1 MEAGTRICA
10 KEMSERAAI
19 SQFLEELGTIRDQ
32 IARDITPNDTVRRVL
47 QILEE
52 LGQRLRQALRIAI
65 VGEANSG
72 KTSLANALIGEDVL
86 VTDLLGN
93 TRASILIRHAE
104 APALYL
110 VAADGTREAVTEKS
124 LEVVRTG
131 RAYSLE
137 LGLPSDRLRNVEIMD
152 NPGLSPQGNGIA
164 RLEQILQQA
173 DLAIWCTLAT
183 QAWKQTES
191 SLWSAA
197 TQRGKPHSLLL
208 ATHADALSDDDKGRL
223 LQRLQREAVAQ
234 FDDIAMMSLRG
245 ASTAERSGL
254 GELLAK
260 IDAMLERADRRRL
273 QAAKRVVDRITSQ
286 MG

>member
-1 MEAGTRICA
+1 MCRG
-10 KEMSERAAI
+10 MSERAAI

-124 LEVVRTG
+124 LEAVKKGRT
-131 RAYSLE
+131 YSLE

-152 NPGLSPQGNGIA
+152 NPGLSPHGDGVV
-164 RLEQILQQA
+164 RLEQALQQA

>member
-1 MEAGTRICA
+1 M
-10 KEMSERAAI
+10 
-19 SQFLEELGTIRDQ
+19 
-32 IARDITPNDTVRRVL
+32 
-47 QILEE
+47 
-52 LGQRLRQALRIAI
+52 RIAI

-110 VAADGTREAVTEKS
+110 VAADDTREAVTEKS
-124 LEVVRTG
+124 LEAVRKG
-131 RAYSLE
+131 RTYSLE
-137 LGLPSDRLRNVEIMD
+137 LGLPLDRLRNIEIMD
-152 NPGLSPQGNGIA
+152 NPGLSPQGDGVA

-197 TQRGKPHSLLL
+197 TQRGKPYSLLL
-208 ATHADALSDDDKGRL
+208 ATHADALSDDDKGKL

-234 FDDIAMMSLRG
+234 FDDIAMISLRG
-245 ASTAERSGL
+245 AQTAEMSGL

>member
-1 MEAGTRICA
+1 
-10 KEMSERAAI
+10 MSERAAI
-19 SQFLEELGTIRDQ
+19 LQFLEELGTIRDQ
-32 IARDITPNDTVRRVL
+32 IARDIAPNDTVRRVL

-86 VTDLLGN
+86 ITDLLGN
-93 TRASILIRHAE
+93 TRTSILIRHAE

-110 VAADGTREAVTEKS
+110 VDADGTREAVTDKS
-124 LEVVRTG
+124 LEAVRKG
-131 RAYSLE
+131 QAYSLE

-152 NPGLSPQGNGIA
+152 NPGLSPQGDGVV
-164 RLEQILQQA
+164 RLEQTLQQA

-197 TQRGKPHSLLL
+197 VQRGKPHSLLL

-223 LQRLQREAVAQ
+223 LQRLQREAAAQ
-234 FDDIAMMSLRG
+234 FDDIAMISLG
-245 ASTAERSGL
+245 DAPTAERAGL

-260 IDAMLERADRRRL
+260 IDAMLERSDQRRL

-286 MG
+286 MS

>member
-1 MEAGTRICA
+1 MCKG
-10 KEMSERAAI
+10 MSERAAI

-110 VAADGTREAVTEKS
+110 VAADDTREAVTEKS
-124 LEVVRTG
+124 LEAVRKG
-131 RAYSLE
+131 RTYSLE
-137 LGLPSDRLRNVEIMD
+137 LGLPSDRLRNIEIMD
-152 NPGLSPQGNGIA
+152 NPGLSPQGDGVA

-183 QAWKQTES
+183 QAWKQTEG

-197 TQRGKPHSLLL
+197 TRRGKPHSLLL
-208 ATHADALSDDDKGRL
+208 ATHADALSDDDKGKL

-245 ASTAERSGL
+245 AQTAEMSGL

>member
-1 MEAGTRICA
+1 
-10 KEMSERAAI
+10 MSERAAI

-52 LGQRLRQALRIAI
+52 LGQRLRQALRIDI

-124 LEVVRTG
+124 LEAVKKGRT
-131 RAYSLE
+131 YSLE

-152 NPGLSPQGNGIA
+152 NPGLSPHGDGVV
-164 RLEQILQQA
+164 RLEQALQQA

>member
-1 MEAGTRICA
+1 
-10 KEMSERAAI
+10 MSERAAI
-19 SQFLEELGTIRDQ
+19 SQFLEELGAIRDQ
-32 IARDITPNDTVRRVL
+32 IARDITPNDTVLRVL

-104 APALYL
+104 TPALYL
-110 VAADGTREAVTEKS
+110 VAGDGTREAVTEKS
-124 LEVVRTG
+124 LEVVRKG

-137 LGLPSDRLRNVEIMD
+137 LGLPTDRLRNVEIMD
-152 NPGLSPQGNGIA
+152 NPGLSPQGDGVV
-164 RLEQILQQA
+164 RLEQALQQA

-183 QAWKQTES
+183 QAWKQSES

-197 TQRGKPHSLLL
+197 AQRSKPHSLLL
-208 ATHADALSDDDKGRL
+208 ATHADAVSDDDKGRL
-223 LQRLQREAVAQ
+223 LQRLQREAAAQ
-234 FDDIAMMSLRG
+234 FDDIAMISLRG
-245 ASTAERSGL
+245 GPPAERSGL

-260 IDAMLERADRRRL
+260 IDALLERADRRRL
-273 QAAKRVVDRITSQ
+273 QAAKHVVDRITSQ

>member
-1 MEAGTRICA
+1 MCKG
-10 KEMSERAAI
+10 MSERAAI

-86 VTDLLGN
+86 VTDLLRN

-110 VAADGTREAVTEKS
+110 VAADDTREAVTEKS
-124 LEVVRTG
+124 LEAVRKG
-131 RAYSLE
+131 RTYSLE
-137 LGLPSDRLRNVEIMD
+137 LGLPSDRLRNIEIMD
-152 NPGLSPQGNGIA
+152 NPGLSPQGDGVA

-208 ATHADALSDDDKGRL
+208 ATHADALSDNDKGKL

-245 ASTAERSGL
+245 AQTAEMSGL

>member
-1 MEAGTRICA
+1 MCRS
-10 KEMSERAAI
+10 MSERAAI

-47 QILEE
+47 QILDE
-52 LGQRLRQALRIAI
+52 LGQRLRQALRIAM

-104 APALYL
+104 APVLYL
-110 VAADGTREAVTEKS
+110 VDADGTREAVTEKS
-124 LEVVRTG
+124 LDAVRTG

-152 NPGLSPQGNGIA
+152 NPGLSPQGDGVT

-197 TQRGKPHSLLL
+197 AQQDKPHSLLL
-208 ATHADALSDDDKGRL
+208 ATHADALSDDDKGKL

-234 FDDIAMMSLRG
+234 FDDIAMISLRG
-245 ASTAERSGL
+245 AQTAEMSGL

-260 IDAMLERADRRRL
+260 IDAMLERANRRRL

>member
-1 MEAGTRICA
+1 MCKG
-10 KEMSERAAI
+10 MSERAAI

-110 VAADGTREAVTEKS
+110 VAADDTREAVTEKS
-124 LEVVRTG
+124 LEAVRKG
-131 RAYSLE
+131 RTYSLE
-137 LGLPSDRLRNVEIMD
+137 LGLPSDRLRNIEIMD
-152 NPGLSPQGNGIA
+152 NPGLSPQGDGVA